1 MSISIMLA
9 VVSAAWLA
17 LVGFFAALCRM
28 AHGIREASTEPT
40 AARLANPLAGPHTI
54 AAGLVV
60 WEQEPPDV
68 EQELRKLM
76 LRDRGAR
83 PRGARFAAGS

>member
-9 VVSAAWLA
+9 ATSVAWLVLA
-17 LVGFFAALCRM
+17 GFFAALCRM
-28 AHGIREASTEPT
+28 AHGIREATGEPSP
-40 AARLANPLAGPHTI
+40 APLANPLAARHTI

-83 PRGARFAAGS
+83 ARGARFAAGS